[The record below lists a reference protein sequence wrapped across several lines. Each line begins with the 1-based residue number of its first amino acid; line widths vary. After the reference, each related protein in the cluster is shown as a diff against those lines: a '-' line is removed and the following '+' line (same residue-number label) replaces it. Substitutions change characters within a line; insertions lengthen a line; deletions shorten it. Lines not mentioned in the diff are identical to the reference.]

1 MSKFRRKSLNTR
13 QIWICCLIFF
23 YLTEGKKKTIIIGH
37 FLDGVFMNAK
47 VEALLKS
54 KPAKEVI
61 FASVSLSKD
70 YWKKSCEQQN
80 ALVKKQREENQKLI
94 PDSKLYKTPFSL

>member
-1 MSKFRRKSLNTR
+1 MGNY
-13 QIWICCLIFF
+13 
-23 YLTEGKKKTIIIGH
+23 YLQVTVFSIIISFHLTDDKKKSIILEH

-70 YWKKSCEQQN
+70 YWKKSCEQQS

-94 PDSKLYKTPFSL
+94 PSNKLYKTPFSL